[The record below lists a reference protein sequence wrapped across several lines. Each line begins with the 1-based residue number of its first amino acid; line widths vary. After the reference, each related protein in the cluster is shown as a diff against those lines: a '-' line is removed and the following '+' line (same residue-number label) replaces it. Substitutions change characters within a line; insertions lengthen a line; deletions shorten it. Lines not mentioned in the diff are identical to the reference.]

1 MLSMDISLISYI
13 FFAVAVLAVAVAY
26 FYGLRAYAR
35 AARVSDPSLA
45 PDRDVA
51 DSDIVKCP
59 KASVIVYSL
68 SDEDVLEDTVAAIMA
83 QDYPDFEVVVVCD
96 ASVGQARIIS
106 EKLSSLYEN
115 VHVTFIEPGSHN
127 LSRRKLANTVGIKA
141 AHGEVVVITVANIS
155 IPSDR
160 WLSCLMSPFCG
171 HDGDDVDVSLGF
183 SRMSFDELR
192 GPWKWYRQFDETL
205 TDALWIGYAA
215 GGKAYR
221 GDGYNLAF
229 RRSVFFEHKGYA
241 KTINLH
247 NGDDDLFVD
256 EISNGDN
263 TRVVVGEESI
273 ITTLWGDSAN
283 RVWGMRKARYSF
295 TSRWLP
301 KAPFVRSTVMMCL
314 QWFVPACL
322 VACALT
328 GLPSL
333 WPTVAAACVLLFFWG
348 MEIFHYRRLAAKL
361 GAVRLWWAVVPF
373 WLWRP
378 LGDCFF
384 RYDHR
389 TSRKK
394 NFTWQR

>member
-1 MLSMDISLISYI
+1 MDIPLISYI
-13 FFAVAVLAVAVAY
+13 FFAVAALAVAVAY

-35 AARVSDPSLA
+35 AARVFNLEVPE
-45 PDRDVA
+45 A
-51 DSDIVKCP
+51 DCIHCP
-59 KASVIVYSL
+59 KASVIVYSQ
-68 SDEDVLEDTVAAIMA
+68 SDEDVLEATVAAIMA

-96 ASVGQARIIS
+96 ASAGQAKIVS
-106 EKLSSLYEN
+106 EKLSSLYDN

-127 LSRRKLANTVGIKA
+127 LSRRKLANTIGIKA
-141 AHGEVVVITVANIS
+141 AKGEIVVTTVANIS
-155 IPSDR
+155 IPSRR
-160 WLSCLMSPFCG
+160 WLSCLLSPFCG
-171 HDGDDVDVSLGF
+171 AGGDGVDVSLGL

-215 GGKAYR
+215 SGKPYR

-229 RRSVFFEHKGYA
+229 RRSVFFQHKGYA
-241 KTINLH
+241 KSINLH
-247 NGDDDLFVD
+247 NGDDDLFID

-263 TRVVVGEESI
+263 TRAVLGEESLV
-273 ITTLWGDSAN
+273 TTLWGDSAN
-283 RVWGMRKARYSF
+283 RVWSMRKARYSF

-301 KAPFVRSTVMMCL
+301 KAPFVRSSVMMGL

-322 VACALT
+322 AACALS
-328 GLPSL
+328 GAPSL
-333 WPTVAAACVLLFFWG
+333 WPAVAAVCALLFFWG
-348 MEIFHYRRLAAKL
+348 MDIFHYRRVAARF

-389 TSRKK
+389 SSRKK